1 MIELKKASLED
12 AETIWRM
19 QVKSFSDLLEKYN
32 DYDTNPGNESLD
44 KTIWRLNQNNT
55 YFYLILYEG
64 KTVGAIRVVDN
75 LNSSSYKRIS
85 PIFILP
91 EYRNQGF
98 AQAAIR
104 AVEAIHG
111 QEIWELETILEEKL
125 NCRLYEKMGYI
136 RTDLTQKINEN
147 MTLIVFKKHGK

>member
-1 MIELKKASLED
+1 MIELKRASCED

-19 QVKSFSDLLEKYN
+19 QVKSFSDLLKKYN

-44 KTIWRLNQNNT
+44 KVIWRLNQNST

-64 KTVGAIRVVDN
+64 ITVGAIRVVDN

-91 EYRNQGF
+91 EWRNQGF

-111 QEIWELETILEEKL
+111 QDMWELETILEEKL
-125 NCRLYEKMGYI
+125 NCLLYEKMGYI
-136 RTDLTQKINEN
+136 KTDLIQKINEN
-147 MTLIVFKKHGK
+147 MTLIVYKKHGK

>member
-44 KTIWRLNQNNT
+44 KTIWRLKQNST
-55 YFYLILYEG
+55 YFYLILSEG
-64 KTVGAIRVVDN
+64 ITVVAVRVVDN
-75 LNSSSYKRIS
+75 RSSSSYKRIS

-98 AQAAIR
+98 AQAAIK

-111 QEIWELETILEEKL
+111 RDMWELETILEEKL
-125 NCRLYEKMGYI
+125 NCRLYEKLGYI
-136 RTDLTQKINEN
+136 KTDSIKRINEN
-147 MTLIVFKKHGK
+147 MTLIIYKKHGE

>member
-32 DYDTNPGNESLD
+32 DYDTNPGNESLE
-44 KTIWRLNQNNT
+44 KTIWRLNQSST
-55 YFYLILYEG
+55 YFYLILSDG
-64 KTVGAIRVVDN
+64 INVGAVRVVDN
-75 LNSSSYKRIS
+75 RSSSSYKRIP

-111 QEIWELETILEEKL
+111 QDMWELETILEEKL
-125 NCRLYEKMGYI
+125 NCRLYEKMGFI
-136 RTDLTQKINEN
+136 QTDLTQKINGN
-147 MTLIVFKKHGK
+147 MTLIVYKKHGK

>member
-1 MIELKKASLED
+1 
-12 AETIWRM
+12 M

-44 KTIWRLNQNNT
+44 KTIWRLKQNST
-55 YFYLILYEG
+55 YFYLILSEG
-64 KTVGAIRVVDN
+64 LTVGAVRVVDN
-75 LNSSSYKRIS
+75 RSSSSYKRIS

-111 QEIWELETILEEKL
+111 RDMWELETILEEKL
-125 NCRLYEKMGYI
+125 NCRLYEKLGLL
-136 RTDLTQKINEN
+136 R
-147 MTLIVFKKHGK
+147 LIQSKE